1 MISNRTHRFKDVL
14 LALAAAA
21 RSNVSLQRI
30 QLQKL
35 IYLMDVFSAVW
46 REVSKPTSFEPEKR
60 GPWDRQIQNA
70 VDALAFRGLVT
81 IDHIN
86 IRKAKEIQSNYS
98 LSNSGHSL
106 MLSLCSLPE
115 IADQMLL
122 AHEIARE
129 VSRPHRGWGTIKT
142 IVYSEP
148 TYLSVKDSGS
158 RRRLPLDNPFRNQ
171 TSALARM
178 FSESWGRTAQTPPTR
193 EVFVQTLFLVFDED
207 SESLQAT
214 LQS

>member
-1 MISNRTHRFKDVL
+1 MISTRTHRFKDVL
-14 LALAAAA
+14 LALAAASRA
-21 RSNVSLQRI
+21 NVSLQRI

-70 VDALAFRGLVT
+70 VDALAFRGLVN
-81 IDHIN
+81 IDGIN
-86 IRKAKEIQSNYS
+86 IRKATEIRTQYS
-98 LSNSGHSL
+98 LSESGHTVI
-106 MLSLCSLPE
+106 LSLCRQSE
-115 IADQMLL
+115 IADQLQL

-129 VSRPHRGWGTIKT
+129 VGRPHRGWGTIKR

-148 TYLSVKDSGS
+148 TYVSVKDSGS
-158 RRRLPLDNPFRNQ
+158 RRRLPLDNPMRNQ
-171 TSALARM
+171 TSALVRM
-178 FSESWGRTAQTPPTR
+178 FADSWGWTAQTPPTR

-207 SESLQAT
+207 SET
-214 LQS
+214 LPAAIQS